1 MSYTRS
7 MAAESAPHSIRV
19 NALAPGSVNTD
30 MTRANPAERQEAMAN
45 ACLQKR
51 IAEPEEMI
59 GPALLLTSDAGGF
72 ITGEVHIADGGMTP
86 R

>member
-1 MSYTRS
+1 M
-7 MAAESAPHSIRV
+7 

-30 MTRANPAERQEAMAN
+30 MTRANPPERQEAMAN

-59 GPALLLTSDAGGF
+59 GPALLLTSDAGTF
-72 ITGEVHIADGGMTP
+72 ITGQVLIADGGMTP
-86 R
+86 H